1 MMKKSAWFGF
11 KMATRTKGAGFRL
24 QTFLDYVLFFGVNL
38 IFIISVMTTN
48 PSFSFFLRVA
58 ELEDDNKMSFSN
70 LGIVFGPTLMRPKP
84 TGATV
89 SLSSL
94 VDYPHQ
100 ARIVEALIVFQDH
113 IFSPSAFRLTSS
125 SSSGFTIQ
133 GQVRAEH

>member
-1 MMKKSAWFGF
+1 M
-11 KMATRTKGAGFRL
+11 
-24 QTFLDYVLFFGVNL
+24 
-38 IFIISVMTTN
+38 
-48 PSFSFFLRVA
+48 A

-113 IFSPSAFRLTSS
+113 IFTLSDSRPTSS
-125 SSSGFTIQ
+125 ASLTFTIQ
-133 GQVRAEH
+133 GQVRAEHCSHSELNVLNTYRV